1 MNHSIVTKVTAPLVI
16 ATAVSALLLFFVVP
30 DRQRQALEKAAEA
43 ELQGMAAALAVSVR
57 QAVDYQDLSALEN
70 LNQLL
75 VDNRQPLLAAV
86 YLDTGSGPELMAE
99 FPEGRITAEVNP
111 APEEFLKTRS
121 SFDSALGNGY
131 VELFLSGEEID
142 ARMSELKLPL
152 YFTLFVI
159 GVMLL
164 FVYRLIT
171 NGIVHPII
179 AAAAAADELGLGDL
193 SRGRVP
199 VDRSDEIGKLQLALR
214 RLKTRLRV
222 YRRRDDRFKKSL
234 EEEVK
239 RQTLD
244 LRIALAAKDEFVAT
258 VSHELRTPLHSIV
271 ATLDLLH
278 TSATLRDSGDK
289 RYVTLARRGARAL
302 MQLIDELLDFQR
314 LSQRE
319 LVIEQAPV
327 HLQERL
333 LETAEVGS
341 VLFEESSIRFAY
353 QINIPPELIVET
365 DIQRL
370 SQVLMN
376 LVSNAR
382 KFTSRGEV
390 EVVAGLANESENQ
403 VDLTLRVTDTGI
415 GMSPEVVERLGEA
428 FYQGGGGLTRQH
440 AGTGLGLGIVKGI
453 LEAMGGEL
461 EIDSAPGA
469 GSSFCFKLSLTK
481 SKGAELINPF
491 ALPEP
496 QGNSPAVLQGVSR
509 VSASHRPE
517 VLYVEDSETNRQVFV
532 ALLRR
537 FDVSLTLAESAKEG
551 FSLTRSQPFDLIVTD
566 IQMPDYSGS
575 DLLEW
580 LRDDPGANV
589 GVPIVACTANASSQF
604 REEYLDSGFAGV
616 LVKPVTLESL
626 ESFFA
631 QHLDVE
637 LASANSTAVEAQ

>member
-1 MNHSIVTKVTAPLVI
+1 M
-16 ATAVSALLLFFVVP
+16 VSALLLFFVVP

-43 ELQGMAAALAVSVR
+43 ELQGMAAAFAVSVR

-75 VDNRQPLLAAV
+75 VDNRQSLLAAV

-99 FPEGRITAEVNP
+99 FPEGRITADVNP
-111 APEEFLKTRS
+111 APERFLKTQS
-121 SFDSALGNGY
+121 SFESALGSGY
-131 VELFLSGEEID
+131 VELFLGAEQID
-142 ARMSELKLPL
+142 ARMNELKLPL

-171 NGIVHPII
+171 SGIVRPII
-179 AAAAAADELGLGDL
+179 SAAVTADELGLGDL
-193 SRGRVP
+193 SRGRIP
-199 VDRSDEIGKLQLALR
+199 VDRNDEIGKLQLALR

-234 EEEVK
+234 EEEVE
-239 RQTLD
+239 RQTRD
-244 LRIALAAKDEFVAT
+244 LKIALAARDEFVAT

-278 TSATLRDSGDK
+278 TSATIKDSGDK
-289 RYVTLARRGARAL
+289 RYVVLARRGARAL
-302 MQLIDELLDFQR
+302 MQLIDELLDFQK

-341 VLFEESSIRFAY
+341 VLFEESSIRFDY
-353 QINIPPELIVET
+353 QINIPPDLVVET

-376 LVSNAR
+376 LISNAR

-390 EVVAGLANESENQ
+390 AVVAELGDESNNH
-403 VDLTLRVTDTGI
+403 VDLHVRVVDTGI
-415 GMSPEVVERLGEA
+415 GMSPEIVARLGEA

-453 LEAMGGEL
+453 LEAMDSGL
-461 EIDSAPGA
+461 EIESAPGA
-469 GSSFCFKLSLTK
+469 GSSFSFRLSLTK
-481 SKGAELINPF
+481 PTGAELVNPF
-491 ALPEP
+491 AFPAP
-496 QGNSPAVLQGVSR
+496 QGNLVGALQGPS
-509 VSASHRPE
+509 SAAAPQRPA
-517 VLYVEDSETNRQVFV
+517 VLYVEDSETNRQVFK
-532 ALLRR
+532 ALLER
-537 FDVSLTLAESAKEG
+537 FDVTLTLAESAKEG
-551 FSLTRSQPFDLIVTD
+551 FAVTRNQPFDLIVTD

-580 LRDDPGANV
+580 LRNDPGVNV
-589 GVPIVACTANASSQF
+589 GVSIVACTANASSQY
-604 REEYLDSGFAGV
+604 REEYLDRGFAGV
-616 LVKPVTLESL
+616 LVKPVTLDSL
-626 ESFFA
+626 ESFFS
-631 QHLDVE
+631 QHLNMPFS
-637 LASANSTAVEAQ
+637 AANSAVVEAQ